1 MTGDRMKSE
10 YLSGLGHDV
19 RTPLHAILSLSEV
32 LLRETSGRLT
42 AEQAKQ
48 VRIIRRSAR
57 SLQAMLDD
65 IFNFSRIEA
74 GRVDVRNA
82 PVSVGAVLAE
92 VREAVTPFAEDKGT
106 RVVLDPEDS
115 LPRIDT
121 DAEKLSRALLNIAHN
136 AVRFSPGGTVTLS
149 ARSQDGGLC
158 LEVRDTGCGILPE
171 DLDRIFE
178 PFEKGA
184 EGGTGLGLTIAKS
197 LVELLGGRI
206 DVETGVGSGTRFVV
220 SFPGEKL
227 TSVRRDDT

>member
-32 LLRETSGRLT
+32 LLRETSGPLT

-48 VRIIRRSAR
+48 VRIIRRNAR

-65 IFNFSRIEA
+65 IFNFSKIEA
-74 GRVDVRNA
+74 GRVEVHNA
-82 PVSVGAVLAE
+82 PISAGAVLAE
-92 VREAVTPFAEDKGT
+92 VREAVAPFAEDRGT
-106 RVVLDPEDS
+106 RVVLDPDDS
-115 LPRIDT
+115 LPRIET

-149 ARSQDGGLC
+149 ARPHDGGVC
-158 LEVRDTGCGILPE
+158 FEVRDTGCGILPE
-171 DLDRIFE
+171 DLERIFE

-206 DVETGVGSGTRFVV
+206 DVETAVGEGSRFVV
-220 SFPGEKL
+220 SFPSEKL
-227 TSVRRDDT
+227 APPRGDDP

>member
-32 LLRETSGRLT
+32 LLRETSGPLT

-48 VRIIRRSAR
+48 VHIIRRNAR

-65 IFNFSRIEA
+65 IFNFSKIEA
-74 GRVDVRNA
+74 GRVVVHNA
-82 PVSVGAVLAE
+82 PVSAGAVLAE

-106 RVVLDPEDS
+106 RVVLDPEDP

-149 ARSQDGGLC
+149 ARPHDGGVC

-171 DLDRIFE
+171 DLERIFE

-206 DVETGVGSGTRFVV
+206 DVETAVGEGSRFVV
-220 SFPGEKL
+220 SFPSEKL
-227 TSVRRDDT
+227 APLRGDVP